1 MSIIKHFHSAVIL
14 SLMSFSVLAVPFYY
28 DYTIEGKVVGVV
40 SNQSATTPCYVAVK
54 DINNSSRSGYYHAMS
69 DLNKCQTARMAYAL
83 GLDTKL
89 WAKIAP
95 GTNSNDVIAIEL
107 HSGEV
112 KWWN

>member
-14 SLMSFSVLAVPFYY
+14 SLMSFSVLAVPFDY

-40 SNQSATTPCYVAVK
+40 SKQSTTTPCYVAVK
-54 DINNSSRSGYYHAMS
+54 DVNNSSRSGYYHAMS
-69 DLNKCQTARMAYAL
+69 DLNQCQTARMAYAL

-89 WAKIAP
+89 WAKVAS
-95 GTNSNDVIAIEL
+95 GDASNDVAAIEL